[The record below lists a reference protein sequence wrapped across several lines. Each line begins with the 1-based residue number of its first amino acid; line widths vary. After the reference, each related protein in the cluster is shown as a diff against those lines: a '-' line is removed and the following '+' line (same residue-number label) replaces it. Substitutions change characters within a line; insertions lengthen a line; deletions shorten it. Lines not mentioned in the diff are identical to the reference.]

1 MWIKSNLL
9 FKSSNMILAWMAG
22 LIIMWPP
29 GEGVQN
35 FEVNSNPAQFHSSAE
50 AVAWPEITSQQKA
63 WTRWWWMGNAV
74 TKEGIT
80 YHLEKMAEAN
90 FGGVEISP
98 IYGVE
103 GYEED
108 SVPYLSEEWMALL
121 VHTVEEAERLGMQ
134 VNINYQ
140 PFDSSGWEP
149 MESGLLG
156 PVTITPLSITN

>member
-22 LIIMWPP
+22 LIIMWPSVEVENHFDENTEP
-29 GEGVQN
+29 VQIQ
-35 FEVNSNPAQFHSSAE
+35 SDTE
-50 AVAWPEITSQQKA
+50 AVSWPEITSQQKA

-80 YHLEKMAEAN
+80 YHMEKMAEAN

-103 GYEED
+103 GYEEA

-121 VHTVEEAERLGMQ
+121 IQTVEEADRLGMQ

-140 PFDSSGWEP
+140 SFDSSGWEP